1 MVTLSVLILYQKVYS
16 SVLYPVKA
24 WKQGWCLPVS
34 AISAVYAKDMLSE
47 VDSYKGDHLDYLF
60 TQRKCL

>member
-24 WKQGWCLPVS
+24 WRQGWCLPVS

-47 VDSYKGDHLDYLF
+47 VDSYKGDHLDY
-60 TQRKCL
+60 

>member
-1 MVTLSVLILYQKVYS
+1 MVTLSVVILYQKVYP

-24 WKQGWCLPVS
+24 WRQGWCLPVS
-34 AISAVYAKDMLSE
+34 EISVVHAKDMHSE
-47 VDSYKGDHLDYLF
+47 VDSYKGDHLGYLF